1 MCTAA
6 TGAAAP
12 DRAVQ
17 ACVAMMSG
25 LPRPGPPYGPMPSVD
40 GHCVPGRMNE
50 RLKPAAST
58 PGSDPTRTVAFD
70 VLVAVLERRRPL
82 EDALDAAD
90 PAGSGVSSR
99 DRAAAHRLAAAVL
112 RRMGTLDAALEPFL
126 AKAPPPRVRLAL
138 LMGAAQLLLLDTPP
152 HAAVGTTVSLLRTR
166 GLAPFAGLA
175 NAVLRRLATAG
186 TAAVLAPLDGPR
198 LDVPA
203 WLWSSWGSAARQ
215 IGEALVREAP
225 LDLSLAPG
233 AAVPEGGIVLPTAS
247 VRFPA
252 GTSVL
257 GLPGYDDGAFWVQDA
272 AAALPARLLAPRAG
286 ERIADL
292 CAAPGGKTAQLAA
305 AGARV
310 VAVERDERRMVRL
323 RRNLLRLRLEVD
335 LVASD
340 ATTWTPPA
348 LFDAVL
354 LDAPCSATGTV
365 RRHPDVLR
373 LKRASDIAALAEGQD
388 RLIAA
393 AVRMLRPG
401 GRMVYAVCS
410 LQPEEGRLRAEAA
423 IRLGLRPDPFTA
435 EELAA
440 LPDARTP
447 EGWLRTH
454 PGLWPELGG
463 MDGFFAARFVRA

>member
-1 MCTAA
+1 MNRRLSPSTSPAR
-6 TGAAAP
+6 
-12 DRAVQ
+12 DQ
-17 ACVAMMSG
+17 
-25 LPRPGPPYGPMPSVD
+25 GP
-40 GHCVPGRMNE
+40 
-50 RLKPAAST
+50 
-58 PGSDPTRTVAFD
+58 DPTRTIAFD

-82 EDALDAAD
+82 EDALDGAD
-90 PAGSGVSSR
+90 PAGSGVPSR
-99 DRAAAHRLAAAVL
+99 DRAAAHRIAAAVL
-112 RRMGTLDAALEPFL
+112 RRMGTLDAAIEPFL
-126 AKAPPPRVRLAL
+126 ARAPPPRVRLAL
-138 LMGAAQLLLLDTPP
+138 LMGTAQLLFLDTPP

-175 NAVLRRLATAG
+175 NAVLRRVAAAG
-186 TAAVLAPLDGPR
+186 NAVLEGLDGPR

-203 WLWSSWGSAARQ
+203 WLWSSWGGSARR

-233 AAVPEGGIVLPTAS
+233 AAAPEGGVVLPTGS

-257 GLPGYDDGAFWVQDA
+257 GLSGYDDGAFWVQDA
-272 AAALPARLLAPRAG
+272 AAALPARLLAPQAG

-310 VAVERDERRMVRL
+310 VAVERDARRLLRL
-323 RRNLLRLRLEVD
+323 QRNLARLRLEVD
-335 LVASD
+335 TVVAD
-340 ATTWTPPA
+340 AVAWIPPA
-348 LFDAVL
+348 PFDAVL

-373 LKRASDIAALAEGQD
+373 LKRASDIAALVEGQD

-393 AVRMLRPG
+393 AARMLRPG

-410 LQPEEGRLRAEAA
+410 LQPEEGPLRAESA
-423 IRLGLRPDPFTA
+423 IRLGFRPDPFTA

-440 LPDARTP
+440 LPEARTE